1 MFSIVL
7 FREENAIEGV
17 PSCWLSEVG
26 GKMFCYWPSKSEQLK
41 LNMTKIIQRRE
52 TPLVHWSLF
61 ACEMKGKSNSYEE
74 MRKMVTEMSFMTAT
88 ESESDDDRDQS
99 TVNEGLM
106 PLTDSSEEELPE
118 PPKKNLKS
126 VSTSSGARE
135 KKSDT
140 ENVETAQIEPLIST
154 VALSNVSQPLTQ
166 KHTSEKEK
174 SMSRDEFHGTELLR
188 GNHKT
193 DDEEES
199 QGKIMK
205 CLQLIYKEILNVK
218 EEQKLIKRALKK
230 TVHSLPDLDSK
241 LPPLP
246 VKTAADLEGLE
257 LILGDEIEQ
266 KNLVSKLSNFGSS
279 SLRSTVHS
287 IMKNTIASEVA
298 VLYSLHGKG
307 EKKPFID
314 LKLFS
319 CIQGE

>member
-88 ESESDDDRDQS
+88 ENESDDDRDQS
-99 TVNEGLM
+99 TVNEGVM
-106 PLTDSSEEELPE
+106 SLTDSSEEELPE
-118 PPKKNLKS
+118 PPKKKLKS

-135 KKSDT
+135 KKLDT

-154 VALSNVSQPLTQ
+154 VALSN
-166 KHTSEKEK
+166 
-174 SMSRDEFHGTELLR
+174 
-188 GNHKT
+188 

-205 CLQLIYKEILNVK
+205 CLQLICKEILNVK

-241 LPPLP
+241 LPALP